1 MARKTESSHQKC
13 FNIAVVGLSGTEKEK
28 GCLGVGKSC
37 LCNRFIRPLADDYNV
52 DHISVLS
59 QTDFSGRII
68 NNEHWLYWGET
79 CKTSDEGFELAFSVI
94 EQTEFIDDACF
105 QPFKSGKTEPY
116 YKRCASTRLSSAEK
130 MMYICKNQL
139 GIEKEYE
146 QRYLND
152 GRFSIDGFVCT
163 FDVSQVQGRAIERQV
178 ELTALIL
185 NGLIKTK
192 KPIVLATTK
201 HDEVYD
207 YYVKEA
213 ERLLNRREYKG
224 SIPLVET
231 SAHENVNVDL
241 AFIAC
246 AQLIDKSKGK
256 SKIVSFLESSRNRKD
271 ALDNANDAYL
281 SLIQSQITDYRTLWN
296 STYKKFS
303 QSQDF
308 LNYCQLFGQ
317 DSAHLTFKRHIK
329 KLKDDYL
336 CRKMQ
341 MYLRVLPEVLTELM
355 PDLETIGEI
364 SDWITIKDRLRSHP
378 DFDQYFIDNPDISW
392 HEVDFEDGSET
403 RIPFDLL
410 DTPEAEQVF
419 VEYRMSLESGER
431 QKELR
436 HQFRQLLQ
444 ETCYVTPGKSLT
456 EVRVLFMG
464 RECYESLSERDVIE
478 MYEEHQKDITD
489 GAKIHFQE
497 LLLEH
502 SSLFYH
508 FASLGPGSV
517 ITQDDIQK
525 ITEALQEDPRY
536 KALDRLDQD
545 RTLMLLRHLGFI
557 HGPIREHC
565 PVFPNCADVLIE
577 KYNASKARRPS
588 TGTRNSHWFSESNN
602 NHLNLILLGSGG
614 LSDELC
620 SEIKEINESFEL
632 EKTRFTLDFRI
643 IGGDVDLPQNAFRT
657 NDFSPKGCF
666 CVYSNHQTLEYVR
679 QSLEKTLLSDLEQ
692 EDGLPF
698 HGLPIVI
705 LFAAN
710 SNINEKDLVFLRE
723 EGQNRAKSLQCP
735 FLDVTNF
742 DSHSSG
748 QRFDTQCLS
757 QALRALIE
765 SIQRRA
771 DLMQIYQSVLPEQAL
786 NPDIRIL
793 VCMLCGDPFT
803 IEQVMSPFLTHNMYY
818 VTSSHSITIELMIG
832 ETKRFVELVST
843 SYHGA
848 HNYRDEL
855 LHGFL
860 LFYSCGRKASLATLT
875 AFSAN
880 IPNTPI
886 QMIAFSDTSNSN
898 IYYSNHDL
906 DLQLLSEGNT
916 LADKLE
922 AHFITSSPTQQ
933 KNLYFIPFLE
943 EVMERKP
950 QIEKAF
956 EMEDSDYSLER
967 RTPVPPPVPSRQE
980 SYHIRSGSAD
990 SDGIYEH
997 LGDKSTDNGTELISS
1012 SGFVDG
1018 QHLSPSD
1025 DSEVYASVYNQE
1037 NGEQLVKPSQIKNRR
1052 SLQADRD
1059 RPLSSRRGDHSSQPP
1074 LPIPPRRGELSYA
1087 PPPYTRAVSPPPSY
1101 ISHFSPR
1108 LPSHHKPLKASSD
1121 ETKAVPH
1128 SSSLYGTDRR
1138 RIAAYSDIKS
1148 FTPFQYH
1155 FHIKKSNSLKAS
1167 VLGNTLSGV
1176 SLSSHSSRLPEDLD
1190 NASDDVSDE
1199 DDDTVSSGLSGS
1211 GYGAYPPPPEPAPPD
1226 YQYSRLKKTPSLP
1239 SSGRLPAQH
1248 TFNEGWMERDNRVY
1262 DRGNEEWLDNDVYHA
1277 YQSHHKL
1284 PPPIKPKSKSHGT
1297 NRLSHEQPGKLNLKQ
1312 FDNITDAIGRL
1323 NVGPRQGST
1332 LPKMGLVNAPLA
1344 TPESMDLP
1352 VDYAKDSIYGRNSQ
1366 DYYSI
1371 LQNTISDGKHRVRLN
1386 RRNKDSLEK
1395 VGSDSDSDW
1404 SSLERRERDPYS
1416 RANRKPTPHKKV
1428 RKKRGIPVAPPRLP
1442 SFEGNSNNFSNQAVK
1457 CVNNVPTLAGDSP
1470 VDVFE
1475 SSGINSFD
1483 LNKSCIEA
1491 NAPSHPS
1498 LSLSFACAADPCAK
1512 GRANTPS
1519 DGSESNEDNEPVD
1532 ESQQIMSKSRPKRS
1546 FHLRR
1551 RVKPPTQSH
1560 SIPETNYG
1568 ESNSPP
1574 ISSIESNHNNISP
1587 FTVDH
1592 SPKHKNDSLSCI
1604 QAAQEEDYDPRDATI
1619 VQLGKV
1625 LKSKSATVITE
1636 NNDNK
1641 GSKKEKDRKKA
1652 REDEKLEKRRLKEEE
1667 RLKRMTEKKKKKQ
1680 KNSSANNGPTL
1691 EDFVQSEDK
1700 AVPLFV
1706 EMCIQFIEEE
1716 GLDSEG
1722 IYRVPG
1728 NRAHVDLLFQKFEE
1742 DPNVSIRE
1750 LDIPV
1755 NAVATAL
1762 KDFFSKRLPPL
1773 IPSTMMDEL
1782 TELCAYGEKSS
1793 RLNSFKEFL
1802 KSLPFVNFEVIKFV
1816 FKHFVKVTDNC
1827 RLNSMDS
1834 KNLAICWW
1842 PTLLP
1847 FEFNDML
1854 VFEQMRPHLEDFV
1867 QTMIDEFQFLFSAEE
1882 LLVV

>member
-1 MARKTESSHQKC
+1 MARKTETSHYKII
-13 FNIAVVGLSGTEKEK
+13 NIAVVGLSGTEKEK

-37 LCNRFIRPLADDYNV
+37 LCNRFIRPSEDDYNP

-79 CKTSDEGFELAFSVI
+79 TKTSDEGYELAFSVI

-116 YKRCASTRLSSAEK
+116 YKRCAATRLSSAEK

-152 GRFSIDGFVCT
+152 GRFSIDGYVCV
-163 FDVSQVQGRAIERQV
+163 FDVSQVQGRSIERQI

-185 NGLIKTK
+185 NCLMKTK

-201 HDEVYD
+201 HDECYD
-207 YYVKEA
+207 FYLKEA
-213 ERLLNRREYKG
+213 ERLVNRKEYKG
-224 SIPLVET
+224 SIVLVET

-241 AFIAC
+241 AFVCC
-246 AQLIDKSKGK
+246 AQMIDRTKGK
-256 SKIVSFLESSRNRKD
+256 SKNVSFIESSRNRKD

-281 SLIQSQITDYRTLWN
+281 SLIQTQITDYRTLWN
-296 STYKKFS
+296 NTYKKLS

-308 LNYCQLFGQ
+308 MNYCELFGQ
-317 DSAHLTFKRHIK
+317 DSAHMTFKRHIK
-329 KLKDDYL
+329 KLKEDYL

-341 MYLRVLPEVLTELM
+341 MYLRILPEVLTELM
-355 PDLETIGEI
+355 PDLDTIGEPTE
-364 SDWITIKDRLRSHP
+364 WTTIKDRIRSHP
-378 DFDQYFIDNPDISW
+378 DFDQYFVDNPDQTW
-392 HEVDFEDGSET
+392 QEVSDFDDGSET

-419 VEYRMSLESGER
+419 VEHRMSLESGER

-436 HQFRQLLQ
+436 HQFKQLLQ
-444 ETCYVTPGKSLT
+444 ETGFVTPGKSLT
-456 EVRVLFMG
+456 EVRILFMG
-464 RECYESLSERDVIE
+464 RECYESLSERDIIE
-478 MYEEHQKDITD
+478 IYEEHQKDITD
-489 GAKIHFQE
+489 LSKMNFQE

-525 ITEALQEDPRY
+525 ITETLEDDHRY

-565 PVFPNCADVLIE
+565 PVFPNCMDVLIE
-577 KYNASKARRPS
+577 KYNACKARRPS
-588 TGTRNSHWFSESNN
+588 TDTRNSHWFSESNN
-602 NHLNLILLGSGG
+602 NHINLILLGSGG

-620 SEIKEINESFEL
+620 TEIKQINETFEMDT
-632 EKTRFTLDFRI
+632 TRFTLDFRI

-657 NDFSPKGCF
+657 VDFSPKGCF

-710 SNINEKDLVFLRE
+710 SNINEKDLIFLRE

-735 FLDVTNF
+735 FIDVTNF
-742 DSHSSG
+742 NSHSSDG
-748 QRFDTQCLS
+748 RFDTQCLS

-793 VCMLCGDPFT
+793 VCMLCGDPFN
-803 IEQVMSPFLTHNMYY
+803 IEHIMSPFLNQNLYY
-818 VTSSHSITIELMIG
+818 VTSSHSITIEIIIG
-832 ETKRFVELVST
+832 ETKRFVELVCT

-848 HNYRDEL
+848 HAYRDEL

-860 LFYSCGRKASLATLT
+860 LIYSCGRKASFATMS
-875 AFSAN
+875 AFTDN
-880 IPNTPI
+880 IPNTPLQI
-886 QMIAFSDTSNSN
+886 VAFSDTSNSN

-906 DLQLLSEGNT
+906 DLQLLSEGTNM
-916 LADKLE
+916 ADKLE
-922 AHFITSSPTQQ
+922 AHFISSAPNQQ
-933 KNLYFIPFLE
+933 KSSYFIPFLK
-943 EVMERKP
+943 EVFERKP

-956 EMEDSDYSLER
+956 EMDDSDYSIDR
-967 RTPVPPPVPSRQE
+967 PIVPTVPTRQE

-997 LGDKSTDNGTELISS
+997 LGDKSNDNGGELISS

-1037 NGEQLVKPSQIKNRR
+1037 NGEHLVKPSQIKNRR
-1052 SLQADRD
+1052 SLQA
-1059 RPLSSRRGDHSSQPP
+1059 
-1074 LPIPPRRGELSYA
+1074 
-1087 PPPYTRAVSPPPSY
+1087 
-1101 ISHFSPR
+1101 
-1108 LPSHHKPLKASSD
+1108 
-1121 ETKAVPH
+1121 
-1128 SSSLYGTDRR
+1128 
-1138 RIAAYSDIKS
+1138 
-1148 FTPFQYH
+1148 
-1155 FHIKKSNSLKAS
+1155 
-1167 VLGNTLSGV
+1167 
-1176 SLSSHSSRLPEDLD
+1176 
-1190 NASDDVSDE
+1190 
-1199 DDDTVSSGLSGS
+1199 
-1211 GYGAYPPPPEPAPPD
+1211 
-1226 YQYSRLKKTPSLP
+1226 
-1239 SSGRLPAQH
+1239 
-1248 TFNEGWMERDNRVY
+1248 GWMERDNRVY
-1262 DRGNEEWLDNDVYHA
+1262 ERGSEEWLDNDVYHA
-1277 YQSHHKL
+1277 YHSSHHKL
-1284 PPPIKPKSKSHGT
+1284 PPPIKPK
-1297 NRLSHEQPGKLNLKQ
+1297 PGKLNLKQ

-1323 NVGPRQGST
+1323 TVGPRQGSAM
-1332 LPKMGLVNAPLA
+1332 PKVGLLNAPLA
-1344 TPESMDLP
+1344 ASDLLDMP
-1352 VDYAKDSIYGRNSQ
+1352 VDYTKDAIYGRNSH
-1366 DYYSI
+1366 DYYSG
-1371 LQNTISDGKHRVRLN
+1371 LQNTITDSKHRVRLN

-1404 SSLERRERDPYS
+1404 SSLERRERELYN

-1442 SFEGNSNNFSNQAVK
+1442 SFESTSNHFSNKSAK
-1457 CVNNVPTLAGDSP
+1457 NVSDGPTLGANSP
-1470 VDVFE
+1470 VDAFE
-1475 SSGINSFD
+1475 TSV
-1483 LNKSCIEA
+1483 
-1491 NAPSHPS
+1491 
-1498 LSLSFACAADPCAK
+1498 
-1512 GRANTPS
+1512 RANTPS
-1519 DGSESNEDNEPVD
+1519 DGSEVSNEDNEPID
-1532 ESQQIMSKSRPKRS
+1532 GTQQIKSRPNHS

-1551 RVKPPTQSH
+1551 RPKLATQSH
-1560 SIPETNYG
+1560 SLSEANFGDP
-1568 ESNSPP
+1568 NSP
-1574 ISSIESNHNNISP
+1574 IESNHNNISS
-1587 FTVDH
+1587 FTIDH
-1592 SPKHKNDSLSCI
+1592 SPKHKNESSLSCI
-1604 QAAQEEDYDPRDATI
+1604 QGVEEEDYNPRDATMA
-1619 VQLGKV
+1619 QLGKV
-1625 LKSKSATVITE
+1625 LKSKSATAITE
-1636 NNDNK
+1636 NIEK
-1641 GSKKEKDRKKA
+1641 SALKKEKDRKKT
-1652 REDEKLEKRRLKEEE
+1652 REDEKLEKRRIKEEE
-1667 RLKRMTEKKKKKQ
+1667 RLKRLNEKKKKKQ
-1680 KNSSANNGPTL
+1680 KNNSTSNEPTI
-1691 EDFVQSEDK
+1691 EDFIQSEDN

-1706 EMCIQFIEEE
+1706 EKCIQFIEEE

-1773 IPSTMMDEL
+1773 IPTAMMDEL
-1782 TELCAYGEKSS
+1782 TDLSSYNDKSS
-1793 RLNSFKEFL
+1793 RLSSFREFL
-1802 KSLPFVNFEVIKFV
+1802 KSLPSVNFEVIKFV
-1816 FKHFVKVTDNC
+1816 FKHFVKVADNC
-1827 RLNSMDS
+1827 RLNSMDT

-1847 FEFNDML
+1847 IEFSDML

-1867 QTMIDEFQFLFSAEE
+1867 QTLIDEFQFLFGNEDV
-1882 LLVV
+1882 LLIV

>member
-1 MARKTESSHQKC
+1 MARKTDSSHQKC

-79 CKTSDEGFELAFSVI
+79 CKTSEEGFELVFSVI

-116 YKRCASTRLSSAEK
+116 YKRCAATRLSSAEK

-152 GRFSIDGFVCT
+152 GRFCIDGFVCT
-163 FDVSQVQGRAIERQV
+163 FDVSQVQGRSIERQV

-185 NGLIKTK
+185 NNLLKTK

-213 ERLLNRREYKG
+213 ERLVNRREFKG
-224 SIPLVET
+224 NIALVET

-241 AFIAC
+241 AFVTC
-246 AQLIDKSKGK
+246 AQLIDRTKGK
-256 SKIVSFLESSRNRKD
+256 SKNVSFLESSRNRRD
-271 ALDNANDAYL
+271 AMDNASDAYL

-296 STYKKFS
+296 STYKKLV

-308 LNYCQLFGQ
+308 LNYCELFGQ

-355 PDLETIGEI
+355 PDLETIGEMN
-364 SDWITIKDRLRSHP
+364 DWITIKDRLRSHS
-378 DFDQYFIDNPDISW
+378 DFDQYFLDNPDFTW
-392 HEVDFEDGSET
+392 QEVDFEDGSET

-419 VEYRMSLESGER
+419 VEHRMSLESGER

-436 HQFRQLLQ
+436 HQFKQLLQ
-444 ETCYVTPGKSLT
+444 ETNYVTPGKSLT

-464 RECYESLSERDVIE
+464 RECYESLGERDVIE
-478 MYEEHQKDITD
+478 IYEEHQKDITD
-489 GAKIHFQE
+489 CAKSNFQE

-536 KALDRLDQD
+536 KGLERLDQD

-565 PVFPNCADVLIE
+565 PMFPNCMDVLIE

-620 SEIKEINESFEL
+620 SEIKDINETFEL

-710 SNINEKDLVFLRE
+710 SNINEKDLLFLRE

-748 QRFDTQCLS
+748 QRFDTQSLS

-803 IEQVMSPFLTHNMYY
+803 IEQVMSPFLNQHMYY

-848 HNYRDEL
+848 HTYRDEL

-933 KNLYFIPFLE
+933 KNSYYIPFLE

-997 LGDKSTDNGTELISS
+997 LGDKSTDNGNEHIST

-1018 QHLSPSD
+1018 PHLSPSD
-1025 DSEVYASVYNQE
+1025 DSEVYASVYTQE
-1037 NGEQLVKPSQIKNRR
+1037 NGDHLVKPSQIKNRR
-1052 SLQADRD
+1052 SLQADLYRQSFPSTESLD
-1059 RPLSSRRGDHSSQPP
+1059 RPLLSSRRGDNSSQPP
-1074 LPIPPRRGELSYA
+1074 LPIPPRRELSYA

-1108 LPSHHKPLKASSD
+1108 LPSHHKPMQGSSD
-1121 ETKAVPH
+1121 EAKAVPH

-1138 RIAAYSDIKS
+1138 RIAAYSDVKS

-1199 DDDTVSSGLSGS
+1199 DDDTVSSGLSG
-1211 GYGAYPPPPEPAPPD
+1211 YGAYPPPPEPAPPD

-1262 DRGNEEWLDNDVYHA
+1262 DRGSEEWLDNDVYHA
-1277 YQSHHKL
+1277 YQSHHKM
-1284 PPPIKPKSKSHGT
+1284 PPPIKPK
-1297 NRLSHEQPGKLNLKQ
+1297 PGKLNLKQ

-1332 LPKMGLVNAPLA
+1332 LPKMGLLNAPLA
-1344 TPESMDLP
+1344 TPESIDLP
-1352 VDYAKDSIYGRNSQ
+1352 VDYNKDSIYGRNSQ

-1404 SSLERRERDPYS
+1404 SSLERRERDPYN

-1442 SFEGNSNNFSNQAVK
+1442 SFEGNSNNFSNK
-1457 CVNNVPTLAGDSP
+1457 SLKSVNNVPKVGADSAI
-1470 VDVFE
+1470 DVFE
-1475 SSGINSFD
+1475 
-1483 LNKSCIEA
+1483 
-1491 NAPSHPS
+1491 PS
-1498 LSLSFACAADPCAK
+1498 

-1519 DGSESNEDNEPVD
+1519 DGSEFSNEDNEPVD
-1532 ESQQIMSKSRPKRS
+1532 DSQQTVSSKSRPKRS

-1551 RVKPPTQSH
+1551 RAKPPTQSH

-1568 ESNSPP
+1568 QSNSPP
-1574 ISSIESNHNNISP
+1574 LTCIESNHNNISP
-1587 FTVDH
+1587 FSVEH

-1604 QAAQEEDYDPRDATI
+1604 QVAQEEEYDPRDATI

-1636 NNDNK
+1636 NNEK
-1641 GSKKEKDRKKA
+1641 SGLKKEKDRKKA

-1680 KNSSANNGPTL
+1680 KNSAANNGPTL
-1691 EDFVQSEDK
+1691 EDFVQSEDNC
-1700 AVPLFV
+1700 VPLFV
-1706 EMCIQFIEEE
+1706 EKCIQFIEEE

-1742 DPNVSIRE
+1742 GLHSTQLFVS
-1750 LDIPV
+1750 
-1755 NAVATAL
+1755 
-1762 KDFFSKRLPPL
+1762 
-1773 IPSTMMDEL
+1773 
-1782 TELCAYGEKSS
+1782 Y
-1793 RLNSFKEFL
+1793 
-1802 KSLPFVNFEVIKFV
+1802 
-1816 FKHFVKVTDNC
+1816 
-1827 RLNSMDS
+1827 
-1834 KNLAICWW
+1834 ICY
-1842 PTLLP
+1842 
-1847 FEFNDML
+1847 
-1854 VFEQMRPHLEDFV
+1854 
-1867 QTMIDEFQFLFSAEE
+1867 
-1882 LLVV
+1882 

>member
-1 MARKTESSHQKC
+1 MARKTETSHYKII
-13 FNIAVVGLSGTEKEK
+13 NIAVVGLSGTEKEK

-37 LCNRFIRPLADDYNV
+37 LCNRFIRPSEDDYNP

-79 CKTSDEGFELAFSVI
+79 TKTSDEGYELAFSVI

-116 YKRCASTRLSSAEK
+116 YKRCAATRLSSAEK

-152 GRFSIDGFVCT
+152 GRFSIDGYVCV
-163 FDVSQVQGRAIERQV
+163 FDVSQVQGRSIERQI

-185 NGLIKTK
+185 NCLMKTK

-201 HDEVYD
+201 HDECYD
-207 YYVKEA
+207 FYLKEA
-213 ERLLNRREYKG
+213 ERLVNRKEYKG
-224 SIPLVET
+224 SIVLVET

-241 AFIAC
+241 AFVCC
-246 AQLIDKSKGK
+246 AQMIDRTKGK
-256 SKIVSFLESSRNRKD
+256 SKNVSFIESSRNRKD

-281 SLIQSQITDYRTLWN
+281 SLIQTQITDYRTLWN
-296 STYKKFS
+296 NTYKKLS

-308 LNYCQLFGQ
+308 MNYCELFGQ
-317 DSAHLTFKRHIK
+317 DSAHMTFKRHIK
-329 KLKDDYL
+329 KLKEDYL

-341 MYLRVLPEVLTELM
+341 MYLRILPEVLTELM
-355 PDLETIGEI
+355 PDLDTIGEPTE
-364 SDWITIKDRLRSHP
+364 WTTIKDRIRSHP
-378 DFDQYFIDNPDISW
+378 DFDQYFVDNPDQTW
-392 HEVDFEDGSET
+392 QEVSDFDDGSET

-419 VEYRMSLESGER
+419 VEHRMSLESGER

-436 HQFRQLLQ
+436 HQFKQLLQ
-444 ETCYVTPGKSLT
+444 ETGFVTPGKSLT
-456 EVRVLFMG
+456 EVRILFMG
-464 RECYESLSERDVIE
+464 RECYESLSERDIIE
-478 MYEEHQKDITD
+478 IYEEHQKDITD
-489 GAKIHFQE
+489 LSKMNFQE

-525 ITEALQEDPRY
+525 ITETLEDDHRY

-565 PVFPNCADVLIE
+565 PVFPNCMDVLIE
-577 KYNASKARRPS
+577 KYNACKARRPS
-588 TGTRNSHWFSESNN
+588 TDTRNSHWFSESNN
-602 NHLNLILLGSGG
+602 NHINLILLGSGG

-620 SEIKEINESFEL
+620 TEIKQINETFEMDT
-632 EKTRFTLDFRI
+632 TRFTLDFRI

-657 NDFSPKGCF
+657 VDFSPKGCF

-710 SNINEKDLVFLRE
+710 SNINEKDLIFLRE

-735 FLDVTNF
+735 FIDVTNF
-742 DSHSSG
+742 NSHSSDG
-748 QRFDTQCLS
+748 RFDTQCLS

-793 VCMLCGDPFT
+793 VCMLCGDPFN
-803 IEQVMSPFLTHNMYY
+803 IEHIMSPFLNQNLYY
-818 VTSSHSITIELMIG
+818 VTSSHSITIEIIIG
-832 ETKRFVELVST
+832 ETKRFVELVCT

-848 HNYRDEL
+848 HAYRDEL

-860 LFYSCGRKASLATLT
+860 LIYSCGRKASFATMS
-875 AFSAN
+875 AFTDN
-880 IPNTPI
+880 IPNTPLQI
-886 QMIAFSDTSNSN
+886 VAFSDTSNSN

-906 DLQLLSEGNT
+906 DLQLLSEGTNM
-916 LADKLE
+916 ADKLE
-922 AHFITSSPTQQ
+922 AHFISSAPNQQ
-933 KNLYFIPFLE
+933 KSSYFIPFLK
-943 EVMERKP
+943 EVFERKP

-956 EMEDSDYSLER
+956 EMDDSDYSIDR
-967 RTPVPPPVPSRQE
+967 PIVPTVPTRQE

-997 LGDKSTDNGTELISS
+997 LGDKSNDNGGELISS

-1037 NGEQLVKPSQIKNRR
+1037 NGEHLVKPSQIKNRR
-1052 SLQADRD
+1052 SLQADLYRQSFPSTESLD
-1059 RPLSSRRGDHSSQPP
+1059 RPLSNRRSDHSVNPP
-1074 LPIPPRRGELSYA
+1074 LPPRRDLSYA
-1087 PPPYTRAVSPPPSY
+1087 PPPYTRAMSPPPSY
-1101 ISHFSPR
+1101 LSHFSPR
-1108 LPSHHKPLKASSD
+1108 HPLQHKPLKPSSD
-1121 ETKAVPH
+1121 ELKATPH
-1128 SSSLYGTDRR
+1128 SSTLYSTDRR
-1138 RIAAYSDIKS
+1138 RMPPYSDIKS

-1167 VLGNTLSGV
+1167 SLGNTVSGIRLSP
-1176 SLSSHSSRLPEDLD
+1176 HSSRLPEDAD
-1190 NASDDVSDE
+1190 NASDDASDE
-1199 DDDTVSSGLSGS
+1199 DDDTVSSGLS

-1226 YQYSRLKKTPSLP
+1226 YPYTSRLKKTPSLP
-1239 SSGRLPAQH
+1239 TSGHLQTQH

-1262 DRGNEEWLDNDVYHA
+1262 ERGSEEWLDNDVYHA
-1277 YQSHHKL
+1277 YHSSHHKL
-1284 PPPIKPKSKSHGT
+1284 PPPIKPK
-1297 NRLSHEQPGKLNLKQ
+1297 PGKLNLKQ

-1323 NVGPRQGST
+1323 TVGPRQGSAM
-1332 LPKMGLVNAPLA
+1332 PKVGLLNAPLA
-1344 TPESMDLP
+1344 ASDLLDMP
-1352 VDYAKDSIYGRNSQ
+1352 VDYTKDAIYGRNSH
-1366 DYYSI
+1366 DYYSG
-1371 LQNTISDGKHRVRLN
+1371 LQNTITDSKHRVRLN

-1404 SSLERRERDPYS
+1404 SSLERRERELYN

-1442 SFEGNSNNFSNQAVK
+1442 SFESTSNHFSNKSAK
-1457 CVNNVPTLAGDSP
+1457 NVSDGPTLGANSP
-1470 VDVFE
+1470 VDAFE
-1475 SSGINSFD
+1475 TS
-1483 LNKSCIEA
+1483 A
-1491 NAPSHPS
+1491 
-1498 LSLSFACAADPCAK
+1498 
-1512 GRANTPS
+1512 
-1519 DGSESNEDNEPVD
+1519 
-1532 ESQQIMSKSRPKRS
+1532 
-1546 FHLRR
+1546 
-1551 RVKPPTQSH
+1551 
-1560 SIPETNYG
+1560 
-1568 ESNSPP
+1568 
-1574 ISSIESNHNNISP
+1574 
-1587 FTVDH
+1587 
-1592 SPKHKNDSLSCI
+1592 KHKNESSLSCI
-1604 QAAQEEDYDPRDATI
+1604 QGVEEEDYNPRDATMA
-1619 VQLGKV
+1619 QLGKV
-1625 LKSKSATVITE
+1625 LKSKSATAITE
-1636 NNDNK
+1636 NIEK
-1641 GSKKEKDRKKA
+1641 SALKKEKDRKKT
-1652 REDEKLEKRRLKEEE
+1652 REDEKLEKRRIKEEE
-1667 RLKRMTEKKKKKQ
+1667 RLKRLNEKKKKKQ
-1680 KNSSANNGPTL
+1680 KNNSTSNEPTI
-1691 EDFVQSEDK
+1691 EDFIQSEDN

-1706 EMCIQFIEEE
+1706 EKCIQFIEEE

-1773 IPSTMMDEL
+1773 IPTAMMDEL
-1782 TELCAYGEKSS
+1782 TDLSSYNDKSS
-1793 RLNSFKEFL
+1793 RLSSFREFL
-1802 KSLPFVNFEVIKFV
+1802 KSLPSVNFEVIKFV
-1816 FKHFVKVTDNC
+1816 FKHFVKVADNC
-1827 RLNSMDS
+1827 RLNSMDT

-1847 FEFNDML
+1847 IEFSDML

-1867 QTMIDEFQFLFSAEE
+1867 QTLIDEFQFLFGNEDV
-1882 LLVV
+1882 LLIV